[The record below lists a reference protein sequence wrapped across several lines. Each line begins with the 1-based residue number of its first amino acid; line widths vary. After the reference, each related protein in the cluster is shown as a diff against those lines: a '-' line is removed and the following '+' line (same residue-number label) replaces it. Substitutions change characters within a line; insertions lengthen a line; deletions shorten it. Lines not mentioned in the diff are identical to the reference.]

1 MLWCLILS
9 TKYVLQLLDKG
20 LNQLTWRSKD
30 LNDFIEAASQLI
42 CTDVHVNL
50 DIVQSNSREITE
62 AALGWCKGTTTSI
75 LLYCCYS
82 AGT

>member
-1 MLWCLILS
+1 VLSFYRNLKLSTEFMLWCLILS

-20 LNQLTWRSKD
+20 LNQLTWRSK
-30 LNDFIEAASQLI
+30 
-42 CTDVHVNL
+42 
-50 DIVQSNSREITE
+50 VQSNSREITE